1 MSGWTPAAPAVDPSV
16 KIPEGMA
23 IASMGRR
30 IGAFI
35 LDYIFLS
42 ITVGIF
48 GFVAVVASG
57 AVQLNQQA
65 VDQIDRNAA
74 NNPFAGVT
82 APLLDVEMGRLVM
95 VACLYVGL
103 MALYFAGS
111 WMAWGGSPAQKLLGL
126 RVADASNG
134 GNLRLDRALARWF
147 VMVGVAEVV
156 GALSLVFALDW
167 VAKTPTSDW
176 LSQSSYGAQTG
187 FGPGGGSTL
196 LQYLPLLWMVLM
208 VVVTGID
215 KPMKQGWHDKV
226 AGSIVL
232 GPVQYS
238 AYAQYPGAGA
248 APAWPP
254 QPAGTPPQAP
264 GWPPQPAG
272 TPPQAPA
279 WPPQPAGTPPQAP
292 GYPPSAY
299 PGYGG
304 YPGYPGYPPQAQPP
318 APPVAPPVA
327 PPPAPEAPAEKPK
340 RKPRS
345 KPQQ

>member
-1 MSGWTPAAPAVDPSV
+1 MSGWAPTAPAVDPSV
-16 KIPEGMA
+16 KIPEGME

-42 ITVGIF
+42 IVAGIL
-48 GFVAVVASG
+48 GFVVVVASG
-57 AVQLNQQA
+57 AVSLNQQA
-65 VDQIDRNAA
+65 IDQIDRNAA

-82 APLLDVEMGRLVM
+82 APLLDVDMGRLVI
-95 VACLYVGL
+95 VACMYVGL
-103 MALYFAGS
+103 MALYFIGP
-111 WMAWGGSPAQKLLGL
+111 WIAWGGSPGQKLLGL
-126 RVADASNG
+126 RVADASDG
-134 GNLRLDRALARWF
+134 GNLRLDRALVRWF
-147 VMVGVAEVV
+147 VMVGVAEIV
-156 GALSLVFALDW
+156 GALSLIFMLDW
-167 VAKTPTSDW
+167 IAKTPTSDW
-176 LSQSSYGAQTG
+176 LSQSSYGAQAS

-196 LQYLPLLWMVLM
+196 LQYLPLLWMVLL

-215 KPMKQGWHDKV
+215 KPMKRGWHDKV

-238 AYAQYPGAGA
+238 AYAQYPGYGA

-254 QPAGTPPQAP
+254 QQAGTPPQAP
-264 GWPPQPAG
+264 G
-272 TPPQAPA
+272 

-318 APPVAPPVA
+318 APPVAPP
-327 PPPAPEAPAEKPK
+327 PATETPAEKPK
-340 RKPRS
+340 KKPRS

>member
-1 MSGWTPAAPAVDPSV
+1 MSGWAPTAPAVDPSV
-16 KIPEGMA
+16 KIPEGME

-42 ITVGIF
+42 IVAGIL
-48 GFVAVVASG
+48 GFVVVVASG
-57 AVQLNQQA
+57 AVSLNQQA
-65 VDQIDRNAA
+65 IDQIDRNAA

-82 APLLDVEMGRLVM
+82 APLLDVDMGRLVI
-95 VACLYVGL
+95 VACMYVGL
-103 MALYFAGS
+103 MALYFIGP
-111 WMAWGGSPAQKLLGL
+111 WIAWGGSPGQKLLGL
-126 RVADASNG
+126 RVADASDG
-134 GNLRLDRALARWF
+134 GNLRLDRALVRWF
-147 VMVGVAEVV
+147 VMVGVAEIV
-156 GALSLVFALDW
+156 GALSLIFMLDW
-167 VAKTPTSDW
+167 IAKTPTSDW
-176 LSQSSYGAQTG
+176 LSQSSYGAQAS

-196 LQYLPLLWMVLM
+196 LQYLPLLWMVLL

-215 KPMKQGWHDKV
+215 KPMKRGWHDKV

-238 AYAQYPGAGA
+238 AYAQYPGYGA

-254 QPAGTPPQAP
+254 QQAGTPPQA
-264 GWPPQPAG
+264 A
-272 TPPQAPA
+272 
-279 WPPQPAGTPPQAP
+279 

-318 APPVAPPVA
+318 APPVAPP
-327 PPPAPEAPAEKPK
+327 PATETPAEKPK
-340 RKPRS
+340 KKPRS